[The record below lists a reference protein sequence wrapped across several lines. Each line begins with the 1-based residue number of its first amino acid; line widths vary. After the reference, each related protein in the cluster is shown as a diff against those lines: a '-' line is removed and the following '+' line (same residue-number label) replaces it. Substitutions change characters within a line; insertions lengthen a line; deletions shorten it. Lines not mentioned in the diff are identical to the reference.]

1 MTASQA
7 TPRVWGI
14 VPAAGMSRRMGFTKQ
29 TADIGGSTM
38 VAKVAGTMLDAG
50 VAGVVVVTRTELSE
64 ALALP
69 ADDRVKV
76 AFNDDADSE
85 MIDSIRIGLARLTD
99 VRDDD
104 SNVRAN
110 RDGVMVVPAD
120 MPTLAVSTCR
130 ACIASFLQKP
140 DRIVIATHQGKRG
153 HPNVFSLSVRN
164 EATRLDGGLKMLA
177 QIYPERVVSVET
189 HDPGTTTDVD
199 TPGDYHRL

>member
-1 MTASQA
+1 MTTSQA
-7 TPRVWGI
+7 APRVWGI

-29 TADIGGSTM
+29 TADVGGSTM
-38 VAKVAGTMLDAG
+38 VARVVGTMLDAG
-50 VAGVVVVTRTELSE
+50 VAGVVVVTRTELTES
-64 ALALP
+64 LALP

-99 VRDDD
+99 VRNDD
-104 SNVRAN
+104 SSAHMS

-120 MPTLAVSTCR
+120 MPSLAVSTCR
-130 ACIASFLQKP
+130 ACIDTFVQDP

-153 HPNVFSLSVRN
+153 HPIVFPLSVSD

-177 QIYPERVVSVET
+177 RTYPERVVSVET
-189 HDPGTTTDVD
+189 HDPGATTDVD
-199 TPGDYHRL
+199 TPSDYRQL